1 MNEIFSEK
9 YKNAKNNKF
18 STFSFL
24 AIFISLVDCIEYFI
38 TYGFYAIEFL

>member
-9 YKNAKNNKF
+9 YKNAKDNKF

-24 AIFISLVDCIEYFI
+24 AIFISLVDCIEYLI
-38 TYGFYAIEFL
+38 MYGFYAIEFL